1 VRLENIKVHQ
11 SKINQATTQ
20 LSDWTT
26 RLIEAEQAL
35 AEQRGHFDAC
45 VLEIQARRKGTKK

>member
-1 VRLENIKVHQ
+1 VSIIKVHQ